1 MVMTMFAATS
11 ISACASTL
19 EVLFALDGLGGFLPA
34 FVIRSVHEVRH
45 FFALRKFFVKIEELK
60 SNLVPAFLQLSLYN
74 NEIIFFGFF
83 FLVLYFLILGQALHF
98 CLLLLFQ
105 QKFVRALKHPFPQ
118 AYALALA
125 SWLPT

>member
-83 FLVLYFLILGQALHF
+83 FLVLYFLILGRR
-98 CLLLLFQ
+98 LFIFAFFFFFN
-105 QKFVRALKHPFPQ
+105 KNLCG
-118 AYALALA
+118 L
-125 SWLPT
+125 